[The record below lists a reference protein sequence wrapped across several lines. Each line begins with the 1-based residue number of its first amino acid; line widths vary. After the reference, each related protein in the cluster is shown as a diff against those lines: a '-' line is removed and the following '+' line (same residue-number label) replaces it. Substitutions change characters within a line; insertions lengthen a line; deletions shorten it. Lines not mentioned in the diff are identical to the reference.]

1 MFKKIIAF
9 FLTAVISLSFL
20 GTSVS
25 AAMVDKKEDPIY
37 TVDYAYTMS
46 CTSMLAISGG
56 TATCVSQLNGY
67 YGETTSIYVCQ
78 VLQKYTSSGWT
89 NIRSWY
95 GSSNTYYLSVTNYQ
109 SSLTSGSYRL
119 VSYFTVYAGS
129 NSESIDK
136 ISLTRTC

>member
-56 TATCVSQLNGY
+56 TATCVS
-67 YGETTSIYVCQ
+67 
-78 VLQKYTSSGWT
+78 
-89 NIRSWY
+89 
-95 GSSNTYYLSVTNYQ
+95 
-109 SSLTSGSYRL
+109 
-119 VSYFTVYAGS
+119 
-129 NSESIDK
+129 
-136 ISLTRTC
+136 

>member
-9 FLTAVISLSFL
+9 FLTAIISVSFL

-25 AAMVDKKEDPIY
+25 AEMFDSKEEPIY
-37 TVDYAYTMS
+37 TVDYLYTYS

-56 TATCVSQLNGY
+56 TATCISELDGY

-78 VLQKYTSSGWT
+78 VLQKQTSNGWT
-89 NIRSWY
+89 NVSSWY
-95 GSSNTYYLSVTNYQ
+95 GSTNNYYISVTNYK
-109 SSLTSGSYRL
+109 SSLTSGTYRV

-129 NSESIDK
+129 NSESVNK
-136 ISLTRTC
+136 ISMTRTC